1 VVSREEADSHRQS
14 TILLQRETGSP
25 QQKVARYLGHDANAV
40 AALAIG
46 GYGATMRQAS
56 QRGQGVGQY
65 LVRGLIRDSRNES
78 DTA

>member
-1 VVSREEADSHRQS
+1 MVSREKADSYRQS
-14 TILLQRETGSP
+14 AILLERETGSP
-25 QQKVARYLGHDANAV
+25 QQKVARYLGHDANAI

-46 GYGATMRQAS
+46 GHGATMRKTS

-65 LVRGLIRDSRNES
+65 LVRGLIRDSCNKA

>member
-1 VVSREEADSHRQS
+1 MVSGKEADSHRQS
-14 TILLQRETGSP
+14 PIFLQRETGGP
-25 QQKVARYLGHDANAV
+25 QQKVARYLGHDANAI

-46 GYGATMRQAS
+46 GHGATMRKAP

-65 LVRGLIRDSRNES
+65 LVRGLIRDSRNEA